1 MTVSRKLLNKT
12 NIVFLVFL
20 ILGFCM
26 PSSPKTWSMYT
37 YCLAA
42 VLQLVFLAR
51 VFVFKNEEK
60 ARISGDVIFL
70 AHLFLLA
77 WELAVSKFNLLDRFL
92 YPAPGEVV
100 KLFIDDSPTLIKG
113 FFSSMT
119 ILGTGYILAVLLGV
133 SLGLVIGWNKRLYGV
148 AKYITK
154 MLGAVPPIIYIP
166 YAIAILPTFRTASI
180 FIVFIGSFWPIFI
193 NTLNGVFNIDRKL
206 IDSAR
211 SINVSKTGMIT
222 HIILP
227 GTIPSIMSGATI
239 GLAFS
244 FILLT
249 SAEMIGAT
257 IGMGWYVKY
266 FSDFANYPK
275 VVVGIIF
282 MGIVVSCITSFFEK
296 LEKYLLRWR

>member
-1 MTVSRKLLNKT
+1 MSFREKLINKT
-12 NIVFLVFL
+12 NITFIVFM
-20 ILGFCM
+20 ILGFCL
-26 PSSPKTWSMYT
+26 PSSKNTWSLYV

-42 VLQLVFLAR
+42 VLQSVFLAR
-51 VFVFKNEEK
+51 VFFLYDAEK
-60 ARISGDVIFL
+60 TRISGDVIFL
-70 AHLFLLA
+70 AQAFLLA
-77 WELAVSKFNLLDRFL
+77 WELAVSKFNLLNRFL

-100 KLFIDDSPTLIKG
+100 RLFIDDFPTLVKG
-113 FFSSMT
+113 FASSMT
-119 ILGTGYILAVLLGV
+119 ILGTGYVSAVILGV
-133 SLGLVIGWNKRLYGV
+133 SLGLIIGWNKRLYGV

-154 MLGAVPPIIYIP
+154 MLGAVPPIVYIP
-166 YAIAILPTFRTASI
+166 YAIAILPTFRTSSM

-193 NTLNGVFNIDRKL
+193 NTLNGVFNIDRRI

-211 SINVSKTGMIT
+211 SINVSKTDMLT

-257 IGMGWYVKY
+257 TGMGWYVKY

-282 MGIVVSCITSFFEK
+282 MGIIVSCVTFFFEK
-296 LEKYLLRWR
+296 LERYLLRWR